1 MSGYR
6 TITVEARGAIE
17 ILTLDR
23 PEALNVLTP
32 EAIDELADYYGGLQQ
47 RTAVR
52 VTILRSS
59 GRAFCAGAD
68 LGSQAFAEGGSGR
81 AHRQSEI
88 QQRYARVIRLMRA
101 CPQPIIC
108 LVRGAACG
116 AGFSLLLAADIR
128 YAAPEAKM
136 NAAYLRIGLGG
147 CDLGSGYLLPRLVGL
162 SAASEFL
169 LSGRFI
175 DATRALRMGLVSEI
189 VPAEQLLDTAL
200 AMAADMLRASPL
212 GLRMTKESLNTLI
225 DAPSLEAALLIEN
238 RQQIILTETADHLEA
253 VAAFREKREPQYGE
267 R

>member
-1 MSGYR
+1 
-6 TITVEARGAIE
+6 
-17 ILTLDR
+17 
-23 PEALNVLTP
+23 
-32 EAIDELADYYGGLQQ
+32 
-47 RTAVR
+47 
-52 VTILRSS
+52 
-59 GRAFCAGAD
+59 
-68 LGSQAFAEGGSGR
+68 
-81 AHRQSEI
+81 
-88 QQRYARVIRLMRA
+88 VIRLMRA